1 MAALSEEEY
10 LTGEDRDL
18 LKRVI
23 DEIKRI
29 EYLMKALLSFAKP
42 RMPEFVET
50 DVNAILHMV
59 AALAVKNRA
68 SLGVGARPVKIVSN
82 LAPGLPDILAD
93 PMHLQQIF
101 MNLLLNAVD
110 AMPEGGTLTMKTS
123 LDAAVSMVRIE
134 IADTGKGVESG
145 VMDKLF
151 QPFFTTKPKGT
162 GLGLAITKRL
172 VEEHGGEISLQNNA
186 EGGVT
191 FILQLPVTQQQSP
204 VTA

>member
-1 MAALSEEEY
+1 
-10 LTGEDRDL
+10 
-18 LKRVI
+18 
-23 DEIKRI
+23 
-29 EYLMKALLSFAKP
+29 MKALLSFAKP